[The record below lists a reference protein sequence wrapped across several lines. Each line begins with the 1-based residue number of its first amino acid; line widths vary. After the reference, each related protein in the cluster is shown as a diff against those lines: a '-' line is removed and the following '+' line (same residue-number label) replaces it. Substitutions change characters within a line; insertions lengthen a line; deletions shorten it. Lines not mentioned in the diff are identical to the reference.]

1 MQDRVPLYL
10 IMEQEATALKEAS
23 EAHDADLMLFAAL
36 QIWLRWA
43 FLTLVVMFRWKNG
56 AIPND
61 RFASLITGFPE
72 IGDILEEYLEIR
84 GEDVESLLRAEGR
97 LDWRRHVTG
106 RIDVLCEHL
115 LRRAFRQG
123 CDFEQRVA
131 YVKQIQSEITAVL
144 SVRKELDFWNKT
156 MAEHVKLLSFQKE
169 LFGVVKDRRCLELSA
184 FELVRFC
191 CLKAQ
196 MKQADRIRA
205 LFRISEKKWAFRAWM
220 RRVGSGD

>member
-1 MQDRVPLYL
+1 M
-10 IMEQEATALKEAS
+10 
-23 EAHDADLMLFAAL
+23 
-36 QIWLRWA
+36 
-43 FLTLVVMFRWKNG
+43 
-56 AIPND
+56 
-61 RFASLITGFPE
+61 
-72 IGDILEEYLEIR
+72 
-84 GEDVESLLRAEGR
+84 
-97 LDWRRHVTG
+97 TG